1 MRDHRRCDA
10 NRSSCEQTLR
20 CGGGIAGVE
29 SYSGN
34 CDCIFYGTRRGAA
47 RIGARHYQRL
57 SAAPVTRA
65 NITQV
70 KIDMFDFLKRGRLI
84 RRGLASRKTRRRRPR
99 SELRRSLEY
108 APYSKLLI
116 FAMFVGGLA
125 FLVFSGQQPEPTKNF
140 VIALLVL
147 ATAITQLWINQPK
160 SFSRSSRI
168 LLIFGV
174 ILVQLTVT
182 KLLLVICNSG
192 NYQFLKPE
200 MGGLI
205 TPYAFAPLVLSVLLG
220 RQHGLYA
227 AFFVSLWSSVLFGPI
242 DAPLLVTSLI
252 SGFTAV
258 SLTLQVRRRSKLIRA
273 GFGVGLAIWLLSLTF
288 GLIGPINW
296 FYPTANDWGMIGV
309 QSALAIGNGIITA
322 TIVGGALPML
332 ENVFGITTD
341 ISWLEASDINHPLL
355 RRMTIEAPGTYHH
368 SLAVANLAEAA
379 AEAIGANATL
389 CRVCAY
395 FHDVGKLV
403 KPDYFTENMSFERN
417 PHEDLA
423 PTMSALIIIAH
434 VKEGVDLAL
443 KHKLNQRIIDI
454 IQEHHGTSLVY
465 YFYKRAQQMHEDA
478 RAGGKIMKMRQD
490 DIPEVREE
498 SFRYSGP
505 KPQTKESAIVSLA
518 DAVESAS
525 RSLEKPTPAKIE
537 QLVNDIIDQRIS
549 DHQLDECDLTLRD
562 VRVIA
567 ERFRFTLMTMLHS
580 RIAYPK
586 HETKSPTPREDSARP
601 DVMVTTR
608 KPETAPPV
616 SAA

>member
-1 MRDHRRCDA
+1 
-10 NRSSCEQTLR
+10 
-20 CGGGIAGVE
+20 
-29 SYSGN
+29 
-34 CDCIFYGTRRGAA
+34 
-47 RIGARHYQRL
+47 
-57 SAAPVTRA
+57 
-65 NITQV
+65 
-70 KIDMFDFLKRGRLI
+70 MFDFLRRRRLL
-84 RRGLASRKTRRRRPR
+84 RRGLASKKTRRRRTR
-99 SELRRSLEY
+99 NELLRSLESASY
-108 APYSKLLI
+108 VKVFILAAFI
-116 FAMFVGGLA
+116 AGLA
-125 FLVFSGQQPEPTKNF
+125 FLIFSGQQPEPTKNF
-140 VIALLVL
+140 VIALLFF
-147 ATAITQLWINQPK
+147 ATAIVQLWINRPGT
-160 SFSRSSRI
+160 FSQNSRVF
-168 LLIFGV
+168 LVFGTIFVQLAATKV
-174 ILVQLTVT
+174 ILVLSSEQAFKFLT
-182 KLLLVICNSG
+182 
-192 NYQFLKPE
+192 PE
-200 MGGLI
+200 MGWLLA
-205 TPYAFAPLVLSVLLG
+205 PYAFAPLVLSVLLG
-220 RQHGLYA
+220 RDHGLYA
-227 AFFVSLWSSVLFGPI
+227 AVFVSLWSSVLFGRI
-242 DAPLLVTSLI
+242 DASLLVISLI

-258 SLTLQVRRRSKLIRA
+258 YLTLQVRQRAQLIRA
-273 GFGVGLAIWLLSLTF
+273 GVGVGVAIWLSSLSF
-288 GLIGPINW
+288 GMIGPINL
-296 FYPTANDWGMIGV
+296 FPPMDNDWGMIGL
-309 QSALAIGNGIITA
+309 QS
-322 TIVGGALPML
+322 ALPML
-332 ENVFGITTD
+332 EQLFQITTD
-341 ISWLEASDINHPLL
+341 VSWLVLSDLNHPLL

-368 SLAVANLAEAA
+368 SLVVANLAEAA

-454 IQEHHGTSLVY
+454 IQEHHGTSMVR
-465 YFYKRAQQMHEDA
+465 YFYQRALQQHEDA
-478 RAGGKIMKMRQD
+478 RAGGKIMKLRED
-490 DIPEVREE
+490 DIPDVREE

-518 DAVESAS
+518 DMVESAS

-537 QLVNDIIDQRIS
+537 QLVNDIIDRRIS

-586 HETKSPTPREDSARP
+586 QETKSPTAREDSVRP

>member
-1 MRDHRRCDA
+1 
-10 NRSSCEQTLR
+10 
-20 CGGGIAGVE
+20 
-29 SYSGN
+29 
-34 CDCIFYGTRRGAA
+34 
-47 RIGARHYQRL
+47 
-57 SAAPVTRA
+57 
-65 NITQV
+65 
-70 KIDMFDFLKRGRLI
+70 MFDFLRRGRLI
-84 RRGLASRKTRRRRPR
+84 KRGLASRKMRRRRRAR
-99 SELRRSLEY
+99 SELMRNLENATY
-108 APYSKLLI
+108 VRVFLLAL
-116 FAMFVGGLA
+116 FAAGLA
-125 FLVFSGQQPEPTKNF
+125 FLVFSGQQPEPTKNY

-160 SFSRSSRI
+160 SFYQNSR
-168 LLIFGV
+168 LLLVFGV
-174 ILVQLTVT
+174 ILAQLAVT

-192 NYQFLKPE
+192 NYRFLKPE
-200 MGGLI
+200 MAGLI
-205 TPYAFAPLVLSVLLG
+205 TPYAFAPLVLSVLLR
-220 RQHGLYA
+220 RQHGLFA

-258 SLTLQVRRRSKLIRA
+258 SLTLQVRRRSRLIRA
-273 GFGVGLAIWLLSLTF
+273 GLGVGLAIWLLSLTF
-288 GLIGPINW
+288 GLIGPINL
-296 FYPTANDWGMIGV
+296 FGSVANDWGMIGL
-309 QSALAIGNGIITA
+309 QSALAVGNGILTA
-322 TIVGGALPML
+322 TLVGGALPIL
-332 ENVFGITTD
+332 EHLFQITTD
-341 ISWLEASDINHPLL
+341 ISWLEASDLNHPLL

-368 SLAVANLAEAA
+368 SLVVANLAEAA

-490 DIPEVREE
+490 DIPEVCEE

-549 DHQLDECDLTLRD
+549 DRQLDECDLTLRD
-562 VRVIA
+562 IRVIA

-580 RIAYPK
+580 RIAYPRQ
-586 HETKSPTPREDSARP
+586 ETKTATPRDDSVRP